1 VTAHRAIAVRAA
13 VAALAATRAAAA
25 PVPAPTVPPAASAV
39 DRTLA
44 RTPFV
49 TQGGRTRRD
58 VALTFD
64 DGPSEWTPRIAAVL
78 RRLHVP
84 ATFFEIGNQVPGL
97 AATTRRL
104 ARLGFVVGDHTETH
118 PPMAHHRHGFQAYQV
133 RRSAKFIQ
141 SAGAPYPRLFR
152 PPYGSFN
159 DTTLRVLREYRML
172 MVLWTND
179 TEDYLSPGVRHILD
193 AALAGL
199 RPGGIILMHD
209 GGGDRRQTLAALPPL
224 VHALRV
230 RGYRLVTIPQMLAD
244 DPPSSHQPIP
254 DGTGPSATTS

>member
-1 VTAHRAIAVRAA
+1 VNARHAIAALGAAA
-13 VAALAATRAAAA
+13 VVAGAPAAAN
-25 PVPAPTVPPAASAV
+25 PPPPAPSPAGIAV
-39 DRTLA
+39 DDTLA

-49 TQGGRTRRD
+49 TQGGRARRD

-64 DGPSEWTPRIAAVL
+64 DGPSEWTPRIAAAL
-78 RRLHVP
+78 RRLHAP
-84 ATFFEIGNQVPGL
+84 ATFFQIGEQVPGL
-97 AATTRRL
+97 SATTRRL

-133 RRSAKFIQ
+133 RHSANLIRR
-141 SAGAPYPRLFR
+141 AGAPYPRLFR

-159 DTTLRVLREYRML
+159 DTTMRVLREYHML

-179 TEDYLSPGVRHILD
+179 TEDYLAPGVRHILN

-224 VHALRV
+224 VHALRA
-230 RGYRLVTIPQMLAD
+230 RGYRLVTIPRMLAE

>member
-1 VTAHRAIAVRAA
+1 MKARHATALLAGVAV
-13 VAALAATRAAAA
+13 LAAGRTAAA
-25 PVPAPTVPPAASAV
+25 PPPAAPTWADPAV
-39 DRTLA
+39 DRTLSQ
-44 RTPFV
+44 TPFV
-49 TQGGRTRRD
+49 TRGGRAHRD

-64 DGPSEWTPRIAAVL
+64 DGPSEWTPRIAAKL
-78 RRLHVP
+78 RRLHAP
-84 ATFFEIGNQVPGL
+84 ATFFEIGNQVPAL
-97 AATTRRL
+97 SATTRRL

-133 RRSAKFIQ
+133 RRSAKFIVQ
-141 SAGAPYPRLFR
+141 AGAPYPRLFR

-159 DTTLRVLREYRML
+159 ATTLRVLREYRML

-179 TEDYLSPGVRHILD
+179 TEDYLAPGVRHILD
-193 AALAGL
+193 AALSGL

-209 GGGDRRQTLAALPPL
+209 GGGDRRQTLAAIPPL
-224 VHALRV
+224 VRALRL

-244 DPPSSHQPIP
+244 DPPSPHQPIP

>member
-1 VTAHRAIAVRAA
+1 MKARHATALLAGVAV
-13 VAALAATRAAAA
+13 LAAGRTAAA
-25 PVPAPTVPPAASAV
+25 PPPPAAPTWADRAV
-39 DRTLA
+39 DRTLSQ
-44 RTPFV
+44 TPFV
-49 TQGGRTRRD
+49 TRGGRAHRD

-64 DGPSEWTPRIAAVL
+64 DGPSEWTPRIAAEL
-78 RRLHVP
+78 RRLHAP
-84 ATFFEIGNQVPGL
+84 ATFFEIGNQVPAL
-97 AATTRRL
+97 SATTRRL

-133 RRSAKFIQ
+133 RRSAKFIVQ
-141 SAGAPYPRLFR
+141 AGAPYPRLFR

-159 DTTLRVLREYRML
+159 ATTLRVLREYRML

-179 TEDYLSPGVRHILD
+179 TEDYLAPGVRHILD
-193 AALAGL
+193 AALSGL

-209 GGGDRRQTLAALPPL
+209 GGGDRRQTLAAIPSL
-224 VHALRV
+224 VRALRL

-244 DPPSSHQPIP
+244 DPPSPHQPIP

>member
-1 VTAHRAIAVRAA
+1 VTAHRAIAILAA

-25 PVPAPTVPPAASAV
+25 PAPAPTAPPAASAV

-209 GGGDRRQTLAALPPL
+209 GGGDRRQTLAAMPPL

>member
-1 VTAHRAIAVRAA
+1 VTARRAIAL
-13 VAALAATRAAAA
+13 LAGGLVLTAGSAAAA
-25 PVPAPTVPPAASAV
+25 PPPAAAPTRADAAV
-39 DRTLA
+39 DRTLT
-44 RTPFV
+44 RMPFV
-49 TQGGRTRRD
+49 TQGGRARRD

-64 DGPSEWTPRIAAVL
+64 DGPSEWTPRIATAL
-78 RRLHVP
+78 RRLHAP
-84 ATFFEIGNQVPGL
+84 ATFFEIGNQVPAL

-104 ARLGFVVGDHTETH
+104 TRLGFVVGDHTETH

-133 RRSAKFIQ
+133 RHSAKLIAR
-141 SAGAPYPRLFR
+141 AGAPYPRLFR

-159 DTTLRVLREYRML
+159 DTTLRVLREHRML

-179 TEDYLSPGVRHILD
+179 TEDYLAPGLRHILD
-193 AALAGL
+193 AALSGL

-230 RGYRLVTIPQMLAD
+230 RGFRLVTIPQMLAD